1 MAGQVLKLVLC
12 VGICLGVGVLGSL
25 FSTGANL
32 NEWYVQ
38 LNKPPFN
45 PPNWVFGP
53 VWTILYILMGVA
65 AFLVWQRGLGRKD
78 VRVGLWLFAAQL
90 GLNALWTPLFFGY
103 HQIGAAFVDL
113 VLLWLA
119 ILAVITAFHRVSIPA
134 AICLY
139 PYLGW
144 VSFAASLNGSLWRLN
159 P

>member
-1 MAGQVLKLVLC
+1 MASQAIKLVLC
-12 VGICLGVGVLGSL
+12 VGLCLGVGVLGSL
-25 FSTGANL
+25 FSTGESL
-32 NEWYVQ
+32 NDWYSQ
-38 LNKPPFN
+38 LHKPSFN
-45 PPNWVFGP
+45 PPNWVFAP
-53 VWTILYILMGVA
+53 VWTVLYILMGVA
-65 AFLVWQRGLGRKD
+65 AFLVWRQGVDRRD

-103 HQIGAAFVDL
+103 HQIGAAFADL

-119 ILAVITAFHRVSIPA
+119 ILAVITAFQRVSTPA
-134 AICLY
+134 AVCLY